1 MWLDVWVCAAL
12 LDVVWVW
19 VWVCLMLAK
28 ACTTAHITH
37 WQPAYTQ

>member
-19 VWVCLMLAK
+19 VWVCLILAK
-28 ACTTAHITH
+28 TCTTAHITH
-37 WQPAYTQ
+37 